1 MAKAKEIEGLDCG
14 RDVGEGVRLVLR
26 TRVEEMCGL
35 RAAALD
41 WSDPEGVHDMRV
53 ASRRLRSALR
63 DFSPYLRGRKM
74 RRVKGDLK
82 SLADALGLVR
92 DDDVA
97 IMALDKLAEEA
108 PPEVCA
114 GVGQFTDERKR
125 KRERARARLE
135 RALTEDALAEL
146 REDFNDALADGVKA
160 RRRQDVGG
168 EGRKETSVSFRRA
181 GRKIILARLEEFQ
194 DLSASLYTPLKSETL
209 HRLRIAAKRL
219 RYALEL
225 FAVCWDESTLTPF
238 AREIAKMQTSLGEL
252 HDCDVWVEEIGE
264 GLKRAGREA
273 VGGQHSETTA
283 AGQKRRAAF
292 WLLDHF
298 TKERTHH
305 FHDALARWHEWET
318 TGFQSSLTDAIS
330 NKLPTELSAQGNI

>member
-14 RDVGEGVRLVLR
+14 ADVGEGVRLVLS
-26 TRVEEMCGL
+26 TRLGEMCGL

-53 ASRRLRSALR
+53 ASRRLRSAIR
-63 DFSPYLRGRKM
+63 DFSPYLRKRKM

-97 IMALDKLAEEA
+97 IIALDKLAEEA
-108 PPEVCA
+108 PPKVWS
-114 GVGQFTDERKR
+114 GVRQFTDGRR
-125 KRERARARLE
+125 HRRDRVRARLE
-135 RALTEDALAEL
+135 RVLTEAALAEL
-146 REDFNDALADGVKA
+146 QEEFNDALADAVKA
-160 RRRQDVGG
+160 RRRPNDDGAQGKG
-168 EGRKETSVSFRRA
+168 TSASFRHA
-181 GRKIILARLEEFQ
+181 GREIILARLAEFQ
-194 DLSASLYTPLKSETL
+194 ELSASLYSPLKSEPL
-209 HRLRIAAKRL
+209 HQLRIAAKRL

-225 FAVCWDESTLTPF
+225 FAVCWDEGALAPF
-238 AREIAKMQTSLGEL
+238 AKEVAKMQTSLGEL

-264 GLKRAGREA
+264 GLRRAGREA
-273 VGGQHSETTA
+273 AGGQDSETAA
-283 AGQKRRAAF
+283 AGQKHRAAF

-305 FHDALARWHEWET
+305 FHNALARWREWET
-318 TGFQSSLTDAIS
+318 TGFQSGLIGLLEEAPSALTSTD
-330 NKLPTELSAQGNI
+330 LP